1 MHTRISTSMKVINQ
15 LTISSQIFNSFHL
28 NAQSLTFENHRLSSR
43 FPLKC
48 PSNQSLVLRKFVI
61 YCNSQKSNYIQLQA
75 NIFTRTVLLKA
86 IRSDQEC
93 TNLNGFKRNL
103 NNIFALNG
111 WISLDVWDLQLLR
124 RILNRTISVSQII
137 YFESR
142 DAASS
147 LNEVIF
153 CKTKIFQNWPQLW
166 MCFDLNAC
174 VICFRRQFSP
184 SSLNCQET
192 VLETFFFGN
201 ALNIKYLWNWC
212 LTLKNWK
219 FVKWF
224 PQICFFSCFSRKMV
238 FLQLSGKFW
247 EKKTKRENLFPTLH
261 RKKNDRF

>member
-1 MHTRISTSMKVINQ
+1 MKVINQ
-15 LTISSQIFNSFHL
+15 LTISSDIQLLSFKCAISHVWK
-28 NAQSLTFENHRLSSR
+28 SSR

-111 WISLDVWDLQLLR
+111 WISLDVWDLELLR

-153 CKTKIFQNWPQLW
+153 CETKIFQDWPQLW
-166 MCFDLNAC
+166 ICFDLNAC

-184 SSLNCQET
+184 RSLNYPRDS
-192 VLETFFFGN
+192 FGDDFEN
-201 ALNIKYLWNWC
+201 AL
-212 LTLKNWK
+212 
-219 FVKWF
+219 
-224 PQICFFSCFSRKMV
+224 
-238 FLQLSGKFW
+238 
-247 EKKTKRENLFPTLH
+247 
-261 RKKNDRF
+261 